1 MFDVGRESSIE
12 LSSSVLALPFPARF
26 YAFQSRCMSRVHLSK
41 PWLLQMSTLALNFKA
56 PSMPWPAWTCECH
69 GQCPGGV
76 QNPNKLFCVAGFHQ
90 DFHVKQRLIFSK
102 TILGQCAI

>member
-69 GQCPGGV
+69 GQCPGRRSRVSMLRGAGV
-76 QNPNKLFCVAGFHQ
+76 HGRYLC
-90 DFHVKQRLIFSK
+90 
-102 TILGQCAI
+102 